1 MKAFLNFSISKPSS
15 PTMNER
21 RKQKFEEVAQKSQLS
36 LTVVL
41 ENVHDP
47 LNIGAILRTCDSVG
61 IRKIFVINDTCD
73 KKYKRLTLGK
83 RSSMGTRKWV
93 DVLYFHDLDICIQ
106 EVRKDFALIL
116 GAAIGTSSKSY
127 LETDYTGSVALMMG
141 NEKEG
146 LSHEALNHCDA
157 LIKIP
162 QVGMAESLNVSTATA
177 IILYEAF
184 RQRFK
189 AGKYDVNPDLSLKES
204 TRLLE
209 YLYSKDDDRTHN
221 SKKYRLDS
229 LDGIES

>member
-61 IRKIFVINDTCD
+61 IRKIFVINDTGD

-106 EVRKDFALIL
+106 EVRKDFAQIL
-116 GAAIGTSSKSY
+116 GAAIG
-127 LETDYTGSVALMMG
+127 
-141 NEKEG
+141 
-146 LSHEALNHCDA
+146 
-157 LIKIP
+157 P
-162 QVGMAESLNVSTATA
+162 
-177 IILYEAF
+177 
-184 RQRFK
+184 
-189 AGKYDVNPDLSLKES
+189 
-204 TRLLE
+204 
-209 YLYSKDDDRTHN
+209 
-221 SKKYRLDS
+221 
-229 LDGIES
+229 

>member
-61 IRKIFVINDTCD
+61 IRKIFVINDTGD

-106 EVRKDFALIL
+106 EVRKDFAQIL
-116 GAAIGTSSKSY
+116 GAAIGPSSKSY

-141 NEKEG
+141 N
-146 LSHEALNHCDA
+146 
-157 LIKIP
+157 
-162 QVGMAESLNVSTATA
+162 
-177 IILYEAF
+177 
-184 RQRFK
+184 
-189 AGKYDVNPDLSLKES
+189 
-204 TRLLE
+204 
-209 YLYSKDDDRTHN
+209 
-221 SKKYRLDS
+221 
-229 LDGIES
+229 

>member
-1 MKAFLNFSISKPSS
+1 
-15 PTMNER
+15 
-21 RKQKFEEVAQKSQLS
+21 
-36 LTVVL
+36 
-41 ENVHDP
+41 
-47 LNIGAILRTCDSVG
+47 
-61 IRKIFVINDTCD
+61 
-73 KKYKRLTLGK
+73 
-83 RSSMGTRKWV
+83 
-93 DVLYFHDLDICIQ
+93 
-106 EVRKDFALIL
+106 
-116 GAAIGTSSKSY
+116 
-127 LETDYTGSVALMMG
+127 MMG

-189 AGKYDVNPDLSLKES
+189 VGKYDVNPDLSLKES